1 MQDLPTWSFMHLLN
15 SPFEEPRTGILP
27 ASVDDISTPD
37 NNTDVHA
44 QWFYSVGRTVQTE
57 CRYTLR
63 VRAIQSLQFILVG
76 HCTGPDKRETEM
88 AAKSSL
94 PIVDSELR
102 DTVNLTK
109 LNTKCKKVTPAIVV
123 KTIRLR
129 MRELTELLLRM
140 SDVKVVHLLRDPRAI
155 QLSRKEMPDH
165 FTSMGT
171 LGPHKICNPMYE
183 DLVASQRLVELF
195 GANRIMQLTYDELV
209 NHQDSVIRK
218 LKNFANIY
226 IDPIL
231 AKRFHRVT
239 HGKAKVTGG
248 FETGHPRNAELNIDR
263 WKTELSPAEIEQ
275 FTEYNNCKPIFDLI
289 QARVANIKGP
299 RYSNGRVNRSR
310 HRDLFVKVD

>member
-1 MQDLPTWSFMHLLN
+1 MRSGSTLLGELFRQNADILYVFEPFRVFNSYLSDTAQDQTKEKLKWLQRLKSCDFSDILEMNNSSSSF
-15 SPFEEPRTGILP
+15 G
-27 ASVDDISTPD
+27 
-37 NNTDVHA
+37 
-44 QWFYSVGRTVQTE
+44 
-57 CRYTLR
+57 
-63 VRAIQSLQFILVG
+63 VRKWPLALEQ
-76 HCTGPDKRETEM
+76 
-88 AAKSSL
+88 SSL

>member
-1 MQDLPTWSFMHLLN
+1 MCC
-15 SPFEEPRTGILP
+15 
-27 ASVDDISTPD
+27 V
-37 NNTDVHA
+37 
-44 QWFYSVGRTVQTE
+44 FY
-57 CRYTLR
+57 
-63 VRAIQSLQFILVG
+63 F
-76 HCTGPDKRETEM
+76 
-88 AAKSSL
+88 SSL
-94 PIVDSELR
+94 ES
-102 DTVNLTK
+102 
-109 LNTKCKKVTPAIVV
+109 KCFSVHQIIKNENKKNSSPSINQFLVF
-123 KTIRLR
+123 
-129 MRELTELLLRM
+129 
-140 SDVKVVHLLRDPRAI
+140 D
-155 QLSRKEMPDH
+155 LS
-165 FTSMGT
+165 G
-171 LGPHKICNPMYE
+171 
-183 DLVASQRLVELF
+183 QRLVELF